1 MKRPD
6 VVWFGER
13 PRYLDEVLA
22 ASDIATHM
30 LIVGTSLSVSPANK
44 LPGMVLR
51 NNLRDDRAGAPQA
64 RLYEINPE
72 RHCKLAE
79 CRHLSGNAEDI
90 LPAFV
95 DSFLE
100 ENGAFR
106 P

>member
-1 MKRPD
+1 MT
-6 VVWFGER
+6 
-13 PRYLDEVLA
+13 EVDSA
-22 ASDIATHM
+22 A
-30 LIVGTSLSVSPANK
+30 GLSVRGADTAP
-44 LPGMVLR
+44 
-51 NNLRDDRAGAPQA
+51 GAPQA